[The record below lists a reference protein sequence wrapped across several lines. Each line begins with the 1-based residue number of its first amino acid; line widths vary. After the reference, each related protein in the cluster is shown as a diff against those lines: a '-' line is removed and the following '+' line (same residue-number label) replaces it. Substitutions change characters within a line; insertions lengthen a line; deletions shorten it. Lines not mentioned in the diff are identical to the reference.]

1 MKKKNLIYVATILVF
16 ELVITSV
23 YADTRVIGG
32 GANLSKGQSI
42 TYTMDNT
49 QYRYFFGSAK
59 ANITPTSG
67 TKIRWVMKKKG
78 LFGSKIAEDYIV
90 GLNTSSYRHTAI
102 FDYNVSG
109 NYNNVYTAIDGAYNG
124 NVQTTNS
131 TDSYIGF

>member
-1 MKKKNLIYVATILVF
+1 MKKKNLIYVATILAFGVA
-16 ELVITSV
+16 ITSV
-23 YADTRVIGG
+23 NADTRATGG

-42 TYTMDNT
+42 TYTMDNA

-59 ANITPTSG
+59 ANVTPASG
-67 TKIRWVMKKKG
+67 TKIRWVMKRTG
-78 LFGSKIAEDYIV
+78 LFGSKVAEDYIV

-102 FDYNVSG
+102 FDYNASG
-109 NYNNVYTAIDGAYNG
+109 NYNNVYTAVDGAYNG

>member
-16 ELVITSV
+16 GLVITSV

-67 TKIRWVMKKKG
+67 TKIRWVMKKRVYLAVK
-78 LFGSKIAEDYIV
+78 LQKIILLV
-90 GLNTSSYRHTAI
+90 
-102 FDYNVSG
+102 
-109 NYNNVYTAIDGAYNG
+109 
-124 NVQTTNS
+124 
-131 TDSYIGF
+131 